1 MRARMISWTAIAA
14 SVLLLSVPALS
25 QIPSKKGDFPKT
37 PGKTGPAAKAG
48 ELKKY
53 DDVITKEFQTQP
65 GVFAVHRHE
74 DKVYFE
80 IPQEALGRL
89 FLWYAEVARGPGGNS
104 WGGAAIGEAVI
115 KFERRGNRIYLWRL
129 GFAKR
134 SRGDS
139 AIQRAVEAAGTDTI
153 IASFPIEAEG
163 KDRSAVINVSEAM
176 VQGFPELSITPASGG
191 SNATI
196 DTSRSY
202 LTEIKAFPTNIEF
215 RSMVTFRGV
224 TGGPGGGIF
233 AGPRTTTALVHQ
245 SLVILPETPMMG
257 RLFDPRVGYFTE
269 EFTDYSHPRQ
279 WTVKRE
285 YITRFRLEKKDPN
298 APVSEPVKPIVFYLA
313 PEVPEK
319 WRPYLKKGVEDWQPA
334 FEKAGFKNAIICREA
349 PSRAEDPNFDP
360 EDARYSVIRWV
371 AEPVKN
377 AMGPHVHDPRSGEI
391 ISAHIIFWHDVVKLA
406 QMWYFVQCSAQDPR
420 ARKLPL
426 PDELTGE
433 LLRYICA
440 HEVGHTLGLRHNHR
454 ASQAYSIKQLR
465 DPEFC
470 KKYGS
475 VASIMSY
482 GRYNYVA
489 QPEDKVQHLI
499 PVIGP
504 YDYFAIE
511 WGYKPIPGAKTPE
524 DEKPTL
530 DEWAAR
536 QIDNPWLR
544 FGGED
549 DIAVVDPTV
558 LTENIGN
565 DPIEATALGLK
576 NLDRV
581 LNHLIEATTEKGEDY
596 SLLAEAY
603 NEILSHRQ
611 RWFLA
616 VAKQVG
622 GVIENRIL
630 AGRGGET
637 FTRVSKERQKQA
649 VQFLLEHAF
658 TTPQRLLDPRILNQ
672 IKFSGAASTILAHQ
686 RELLRSLLS
695 QERMTRL
702 FDAEL
707 LLGDKAYTPAELLQD
722 LQKGLFQE
730 LQSPEPKIDPVRR
743 QLQRTYV
750 QILASEFRQSQDTTE
765 ETATPPFPRRGRT
778 TTPSVRVNELR
789 AVARVALQQL
799 LKDLAAAKAKV
810 KDPLTLAHLTDLQAT
825 IQAILDEPSA
835 KKT

>member
-1 MRARMISWTAIAA
+1 MMRIVALSFVAVVSSVWWLNA
-14 SVLLLSVPALS
+14 SALS
-25 QIPSKKGDFPKT
+25 QAPANKGDFLKSA
-37 PGKTGPAAKAG
+37 GKAAGTASAEG
-48 ELKKY
+48 LKKY
-53 DDVITKEFQTQP
+53 DEVITKDFQTQA
-65 GVFAVHRHE
+65 GIFAVHRH
-74 DKVYFE
+74 DNKVYFE
-80 IPQEALGRL
+80 IPPDVLGRL
-89 FLWYAEVARGPGGNS
+89 FLWYAEVARGPGGTS
-104 WGGAAIGEAVI
+104 WGGAAVGEAVV
-115 KFERRGNRIYLWRL
+115 KFERRGNKIYMWKMA
-129 GFAKR
+129 FAKR
-134 SRGDS
+134 SRGDN
-139 AIQRAVEAAGTDTI
+139 AIQRAIEAAGTDTI
-153 IASFPIEAEG
+153 IAAFPIEAEG
-163 KDRSAVINVSEAM
+163 KDRSAVINVSEVM
-176 VQGFPELSITPASGG
+176 VQGFPELSLTPASGG
-191 SNATI
+191 TNAII
-196 DTSRSY
+196 DTNRSF
-202 LTEIKAFPTNIEF
+202 LTDIKAFPTNVIF
-215 RSMVTFRGV
+215 RSMITFRGV
-224 TGGPGGGIF
+224 TSDWKPPP
-233 AGPRTTTALVHQ
+233 PRTTTALVHQ
-245 SLVILPETPMMG
+245 NLVILPETPMMG

-269 EFTDYSHPRQ
+269 QFTDYSHPSQ

-298 APVSEPVKPIVFYLA
+298 AAVSEPVKPIVFYLA

-334 FEKAGFKNAIICREA
+334 FEKAGFKNAIFCRDA
-349 PSRAEDPNFDP
+349 PSRAEDPHFDP

-433 LLRYICA
+433 ILRYICA

-454 ASQAYSIKQLR
+454 ASQAYSISQLR

-482 GRYNYVA
+482 GRFNYVA
-489 QPEDKVQHLI
+489 QPEDKVQHFL

-524 DEKPTL
+524 EEKKTL

-549 DIAVVDPTV
+549 DIADVDPTV

-565 DPIEATALGLK
+565 DAIEATALGLK

-581 LNHLIEATTEKGEDY
+581 LNHLVEATTQKGEDY

-603 NEILSHRQ
+603 NEILNHRN

-616 VAKQVG
+616 VVKQVG
-622 GVIENRIL
+622 GVIENRTL

-649 VQFLLEHAF
+649 VQFLLQHAF
-658 TTPQRLLDPRILNQ
+658 TTPQRLLDPHILNQ
-672 IKFSGAASTILAHQ
+672 IKYSGTATRIMTQQ
-686 RELLRSLLS
+686 RDLLRALLS
-695 QERMTRL
+695 RDRMTRL

-707 LLGDKAYTPAELLQD
+707 LLNDEAYTPAELLHD
-722 LQKGLFQE
+722 LQQGLFQE
-730 LQSPEPKIDPVRR
+730 LRHPEPKIDPVRR
-743 QLQRTYV
+743 QLQRIYV
-750 QILASEFRQSQDTTE
+750 QILVDRIRQPEQIPE
-765 ETATPPFPRRGRT
+765 EEDKTRPLPPQARQIP
-778 TTPSVRVNELR
+778 PVRVNELR
-789 AVARVALQQL
+789 GVARIALQQL
-799 LKDLAAAKAKV
+799 LNDLTSAKSKV
-810 KDPLTLAHLTDLQAT
+810 KDPLTLAHLSDLEASIKDALSGT
-825 IQAILDEPSA
+825 PA
-835 KKT
+835 KK

>member
-1 MRARMISWTAIAA
+1 MSLMAIVSA
-14 SVLLLSVPALS
+14 VLLLNVPALS
-25 QIPSKKGDFPKT
+25 QPPGKKGDFPKT
-37 PGKTGPAAKAG
+37 PGKTASASPAG

-53 DDVITKEFQTQP
+53 DDLITKEFQTQA

-74 DKVYFE
+74 GKVYFE

-89 FLWYAEVARGPGGNS
+89 FLWYAEVAQGPGGSS
-104 WGGAAIGEAVI
+104 WGGAAIGEAVV
-115 KFERRGNRIYLWRL
+115 KFERRGNKIYMWKLR
-129 GFAKR
+129 FAKR
-134 SRGDS
+134 SRDRV
-139 AIQRAVEAAGTDTI
+139 IQRAVEAAGTDTI
-153 IASFPIEAEG
+153 IAAFPVEAEG
-163 KDRSAVINVSEAM
+163 KDRSAVINVSDVM
-176 VQGFPELSITPASGG
+176 VQGFPELALTQASGG
-191 SNATI
+191 NNATI
-196 DTSRSY
+196 DTSRSF

-215 RSMVTFRGV
+215 RSMITFRGV
-224 TGGPGGGIF
+224 TGGLNLTT
-233 AGPRTTTALVHQ
+233 PRTTTALVHQ

-269 EFTDYSHPRQ
+269 EFTDFSHPSQ

-298 APVSEPVKPIVFYLA
+298 AEVSEPIKPIVFYLA

-334 FEKAGFKNAIICREA
+334 FEKAGFKNAILCRDA
-349 PSRAEDPNFDP
+349 PSRAEDPHFDP

-426 PDELTGE
+426 PDEITGE
-433 LLRYICA
+433 ILRYICA

-454 ASQAYSIKQLR
+454 ASQAFSIGQLR
-465 DPEFC
+465 NPEFC

-482 GRYNYVA
+482 GRFNYVA
-489 QPEDKVQHLI
+489 QPEDKVQHFI

-524 DEKPTL
+524 DEKKTL

-536 QIDNPWLR
+536 QIDEPWLR

-549 DIAVVDPTV
+549 DVADVDPTV

-565 DPIEATALGLK
+565 DPIEATELGLK

-581 LNHLIEATTEKGEDY
+581 LNHLIEATTQKGEDY

-603 NEILSHRQ
+603 NEILLHRN
-611 RWFLA
+611 RWFRA
-616 VAKQVG
+616 VAKLVG
-622 GVIENRIL
+622 GVVENRTL

-649 VQFLLEHAF
+649 VQFLLKHAF
-658 TTPQRLLDPRILNQ
+658 TTPHRLLDPKILNQ
-672 IKFSGAASTILAHQ
+672 IKFSGAATTVMTHQ
-686 RELLRSLLS
+686 RDLLRTLLA
-695 QERMTRL
+695 QDRMTRL

-707 LLGDKAYTPAELLQD
+707 LQNNNAYTPAELLQD
-722 LQKGLFQE
+722 LQQGLFQE
-730 LQSPEPKIDPVRR
+730 LQSQEPKIDPIRR
-743 QLQRTYV
+743 QLQRAYV
-750 QILASEFRQSQDTTE
+750 EILAAEFRQPQ
-765 ETATPPFPRRGRT
+765 ETSEPTAPPPPRRGRPGT
-778 TTPSVRVNELR
+778 STVQVNELR
-789 AVARVALQQL
+789 AVARVALQRL
-799 LKDLAAAKAKV
+799 LKDIAPAKNKV
-810 KDPLTLAHLTDLQAT
+810 QDPLTLAHLTDLEAS
-825 IQAILDEPSA
+825 IQAILSETPG
-835 KKT
+835 KK